1 MSTESIQL
9 SQSQVARV
17 PVTGFPHPSLF
28 GVRGISKRIFDVTAA
43 GLGLVILGPLLL
55 LIALLVKLDSP
66 GPALFKQR
74 RVGLDGREF
83 WMYKFRSMVMDAE
96 AQLETLKTMNEV
108 EDGITFKIAH
118 DPRMTRLGR
127 ILRKT
132 SLDEFP
138 QLFNVLIGEMSL
150 VGPRP
155 PIPKEVSLYT
165 PDQKRRLTVM
175 PGCTGL
181 WQVSGRSMTT
191 FKRMIELDLEYIQSW
206 SFRRDFQILFK
217 TIRVIFK
224 MEGSF

>member
-1 MSTESIQL
+1 M
-9 SQSQVARV
+9 